1 MVRVAQIDDWSR
13 HHPVLRAVLERGV
26 TRLIM
31 RAFLILLAVV
41 IGGAISAVSQAQN
54 VPYQRLLNADKEP
67 QNWLTY
73 GGDYASHRFSRLKAI
88 NKSNVTNLRPLW
100 IYQRAQVAGEFIES
114 NPVVVDG
121 IMYIVEPPS
130 TVTAL
135 DGRTGLRLWSWS
147 PSLPKVVK
155 YVGLHANNRGVA
167 ILNDTVYVGTLDCHL
182 AALDAKTGAL
192 RWIVEVENN
201 SDNHAIAGAPLAI
214 DGKVIIGTGGGD
226 RGARGLLDAYDA
238 RTGKRLWRLWTVP
251 GIGEA
256 GSETWGTTTP
266 VGGDTWNGGS
276 YDPDLNLIYWGTG
289 NPYPVANGSGRPG
302 DDLYTCSLLAVDA
315 DTGNMRWH
323 FQFTPHDIHDWDA
336 TQIPVLFDSEVG
348 GKQRKLVAVAN
359 RNGFYYVLDRTTGKF
374 ISGTPYI
381 AQTWAKGFDE
391 NGRPIK
397 LPNYDPAPG
406 GTITNPSYSGG
417 TNWTAPAFD
426 PENKLFYVSAKEM
439 SGLFTQKGSSI
450 LSGDDAYGA
459 VRALDAITGKLKW
472 EYRMIAPAW
481 ISPLAT
487 AGGLVFTGDDEGDFL
502 VLDADTGKLLWEFPM
517 GGFDPRNGLATYAI
531 DGKQYVAIPCV
542 NIYVVF
548 GLP

>member
-1 MVRVAQIDDWSR
+1 M
-13 HHPVLRAVLERGV
+13 
-26 TRLIM
+26 T
-31 RAFLILLAVV
+31 RAFLILLAVAV
-41 IGGAISAVSQAQN
+41 GGAISVASQAQS
-54 VPYQRLLNADKEP
+54 VPYQRILNADKEP

-73 GGDYASHRFSRLKAI
+73 GGDYSSHRFSHLKEI
-88 NKSNVTNLRPLW
+88 NKSNAANLRPVW

-114 NPVVVDG
+114 NPLVVDG
-121 IMYIVEPPS
+121 IMYVVEPPS

-135 DGRTGLRLWSWS
+135 DARTGLRLWSWS
-147 PSLPKVVK
+147 PPLPKVVK
-155 YVGLHANNRGVA
+155 YVGLHANNRGIA

-192 RWIVEVENN
+192 RWIVEVESN

-251 GIGEA
+251 QVGEP

-266 VGGDTWNGGS
+266 VGGDTWNSGS
-276 YDPDLNLIYWGTG
+276 YDPALNLIYWGTG
-289 NPYPVANGSGRPG
+289 NPYPVMDGSGRPG

-315 DTGNMRWH
+315 DTGKMKWH

-336 TQIPVLFDSEVG
+336 TQVPVLFDAEVK
-348 GKQRKLVAVAN
+348 GKQRKLVALAN
-359 RNGFYYVLDRTTGKF
+359 RNGFYYLLDRATGEF

-381 AQTWAKGFDE
+381 AQTWAKGLDE

-397 LPNYDPAPG
+397 LPNYDPSPG
-406 GTITNPSYSGG
+406 GTVTNPSYSGG

-426 PENKLFYVSAKEM
+426 PENKLFYINAKEM
-439 SGLFTQKGSSI
+439 SGLFTQKGSNI

-459 VRALDAITGKLKW
+459 VRALDSVTGKLKW
-472 EYRMIAPAW
+472 EHRMIAPAW

-502 VLDADTGKLLWEFPM
+502 VLDADTGKLLWEFAM
-517 GGFDPRNGLATYAI
+517 GGFDPRNGLSTYAI
-531 DGKQYVAIPCV
+531 GGKQYVVVPCV
-542 NIYVVF
+542 NIYVAF